1 MATLRHDAKPRGQR
15 MITSQDFRARTTQ
28 TPFEPFRIVTSAGQ
42 EYDILHPD
50 LVLIGTRWVIVGMPS
65 NKNPH
70 FAEQETKISLL
81 HVTALENLPAQSK
94 LKKNGQK

>member
-1 MATLRHDAKPRGQR
+1 
-15 MITSQDFRARTTQ
+15 MITAQDFRNRITQ
-28 TPFEPFRIVTSAGQ
+28 QPFEPFRIVTSAGH
-42 EYDILHPD
+42 EYDIVHPD

-81 HVTALENLPAQSK
+81 HVTAMENRSK
-94 LKKNGQK
+94 ESKVKKNGKK

>member
-1 MATLRHDAKPRGQR
+1 
-15 MITSQDFRARTTQ
+15 MITAQDFRARVTQ
-28 TPFEPFRIVTSAGQ
+28 HSFEAFRIVTSAGQ
-42 EYDILHPD
+42 EYDVVHPD

-81 HVTALENLPAQSK
+81 HVTALETLPRSK
-94 LKKNGQK
+94 AKKNGKP